1 MQRGFLSER
10 KGRVI
15 PCRGSENRKGAETN
29 GGESS
34 TRSLEAESIRS
45 RPESTGGC
53 VKLKTVTDIRFF
65 LHVKHCQQRK
75 SYQQSGTQTTK
86 SQPYVIYVSNYIC
99 FMLSCTDICRL
110 CIYYGPSFCCCFF
123 LPKSQV
129 LCNSVSTT
137 RKIRLMLKAFD
148 SLLAY
153 CYHCHN
159 CHWYRYQTLR
169 RQGGMEKT
177 AELYS
182 SCRLTF
188 SRGDREGDYTSQSTF
203 SMDRHERKS
212 WHSPLH
218 HSLVKQQ
225 KTPTAG

>member
-1 MQRGFLSER
+1 MPTLHLLRSKFL
-10 KGRVI
+10 
-15 PCRGSENRKGAETN
+15 
-29 GGESS
+29 
-34 TRSLEAESIRS
+34 L
-45 RPESTGGC
+45 
-53 VKLKTVTDIRFF
+53 L
-65 LHVKHCQQRK
+65 
-75 SYQQSGTQTTK
+75 
-86 SQPYVIYVSNYIC
+86 
-99 FMLSCTDICRL
+99 
-110 CIYYGPSFCCCFF
+110 FF

-225 KTPTAG
+225 KTPTAGWRVHSSWESGWISLNVYKEFGQSILLWHQSNLNRLIKRVQKKVTLRGIQKGWFFFFQQEKVSRLGTADTE